1 MVDYPSVLSNKNKNL
16 PSHIKILDKI
26 LFFIYNNS
34 IADIAQLAER
44 STRNAEVASSI
55 LAVGSIQKQK
65 GNSLSAFV
73 YSSMQRRTSDLSIYT
88 LGLPQV
94 EYLWE
99 KGAIE
104 R

>member
-55 LAVGSIQKQK
+55 LAV
-65 GNSLSAFV
+65 
-73 YSSMQRRTSDLSIYT
+73 SSKNKPVSCHKVRKWAVFILSIY
-88 LGLPQV
+88 LPKFLKSKMV
-94 EYLWE
+94 H
-99 KGAIE
+99 KIVHK
-104 R
+104 